1 MAIIPLCRLKGD
13 PISSVSFQTNA
24 IAVVENARGGYRC
37 FLGLFDPS
45 ARPWVGQNEL
55 SFTVP
60 MSRFT
65 TMLDTMRQCFLFG
78 SHAWEKVKARL

>member
-1 MAIIPLCRLKGD
+1 V
-13 PISSVSFQTNA
+13 SV
-24 IAVVENARGGYRC
+24 AVVENAYGGHRC

-45 ARPWVGQNEL
+45 VRPWVGKDEL

-65 TMLDTMRQCFLFG
+65 AMMKTMRQCFLFDAP
-78 SHAWEKVKARL
+78 AWQRLKARME